1 MSVRI
6 DNWIQLHNNHL
17 VGKITGHP
25 DPKVGIIVGTILHK
39 DTSITTKVVGRRGV
53 RVITQ
58 SGTAYLLGKQHDGNI
73 WESNEHYLS
82 SLKEVGY

>member
-25 DPKVGIIVGTILHK
+25 DPKVVIK